1 MKRIVYLL
9 ILLAA
14 RISYADV
21 SSSGLYD
28 ANGSPVVLGQSS
40 MSGSLPMAISSNQSS
55 IPVAATQS
63 GTWSV
68 TNSGTTNVTQF
79 GSNNVVTGT
88 GASGLGIPRFTV
100 SNDSNILASQSG
112 TWNITNVSGT
122 VSLPTGASTS
132 ALQTTGN
139 TTLSTIS
146 TAQTSGTQ
154 KTQVVDG
161 SGNVQPSG
169 DVATRGIFIKATDG
183 TNTAAVKAASTAA
196 IATDPALVVAISP
209 NNTIGVSASFSDVAP
224 ATQNITVLDT
234 GTSNLTGANGQVFY
248 FGTPTTNSAATF
260 SLASQGTVMVESG
273 GLGTGTLVVEVSM
286 DNQAFWLRPNVY
298 QLSTQSY
305 TNSFTAPFIAVVNTA
320 GLTHIRV
327 RSITAWSGSGTITVK
342 ESLNTR
348 PITIADALP
357 PGANVIG
364 GVTQSG
370 TWTSTVSQATAA
382 NLNATVVQGT
392 SPWVENIS
400 QFGGSNVATG
410 TGVSGSGIPR
420 VTVANDSKVIAWDG
434 TNTSSVKAASAQSA
448 LTDTALVVTGRPDNV
463 GTPTQ
468 TSVSCAA
475 TSTTLLTAGSA
486 TMFLSIRNPTTSTV
500 TIWINTAAAAAVA
513 AAPSLDLPPGSEAYF
528 SAEGSSFLPT
538 SQINCISG
546 GSASSV
552 TIIYK

>member
-1 MKRIVYLL
+1 
-9 ILLAA
+9 
-14 RISYADV
+14 
-21 SSSGLYD
+21 
-28 ANGSPVVLGQSS
+28 